1 MRACV
6 RCVCNQTRGWPVDPT
21 LALTSAPLPL
31 PQVCRTLRL
40 LRHLQLHESCA
51 QLFAQPGRSAA
62 GAAQVPSRA
71 HGVHVCRRLLT
82 SSRLCAA
89 ARKQLLCAAAECNVL
104 LAATFFMP
112 MALVLLSTLARVAV
126 LLRGLLSSCAD
137 AYNALL
143 PLLASLPLGRGGME
157 GQDGVPQVVCL
168 PELLR
173 CDWGNVED
181 AATPVGVHLVR
192 LDDGDAAPLVASPML
207 PLTVLESRSP
217 AAGLDVASPAFV
229 RVPVRLDAPQPQP
242 GNTPAA
248 SPLNWLLGGTEMD
261 QT

>member
-1 MRACV
+1 M
-6 RCVCNQTRGWPVDPT
+6 
-21 LALTSAPLPL
+21 

-40 LRHLQLHESCA
+40 LRRLQLHESCA

-71 HGVHVCRRLLT
+71 HGVHVCRRLLA
-82 SSRLCAA
+82 SARLCAA

-112 MALVLLSTLARVAV
+112 MALVLLSALARVAV
-126 LLRGLLSSCAD
+126 LLRSLLSSCTD

-157 GQDGVPQVVCL
+157 GQDGVPGVCL

-181 AATPVGVHLVR
+181 VATPVGVHVVR
-192 LDDGDAAPLVASPML
+192 LRGGNAASLAASPML

-217 AAGLDVASPAFV
+217 AAGLDVASPAYV
-229 RVPVRLDAPQPQP
+229 RVPVRLDAPQP
-242 GNTPAA
+242 GNPTAA